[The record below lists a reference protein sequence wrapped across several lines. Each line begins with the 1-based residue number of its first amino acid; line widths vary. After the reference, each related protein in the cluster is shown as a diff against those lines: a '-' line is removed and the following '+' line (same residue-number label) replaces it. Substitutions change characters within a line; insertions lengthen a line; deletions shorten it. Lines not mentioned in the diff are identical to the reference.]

1 MKGLLVLLVMLIAG
15 DLAAAEDPRRA
26 HSAAIAER
34 FQKELG
40 ERLAGALAAG
50 GPVAAIAVCQQEAP
64 GIAARLST
72 ETGARVGRTAL
83 RVRNP
88 ANAPDASAREVLER
102 FAQAV
107 ASGTSAPREHFAVAP
122 DGQARY
128 YKAIITQPQCL
139 SCHGPALDPTVAK
152 AIARH
157 YPNDRATGFAA
168 GELRGAF
175 VVEWPAAG
183 GEGP

>member
-1 MKGLLVLLVMLIAG
+1 MKGLLVLLAMLVAW

-26 HSAAIAER
+26 RSAAIAER
-34 FQKELG
+34 FQKEMG

-50 GPVAAIAVCQQEAP
+50 GPIAAITVCRQEAP

-88 ANAPDASAREVLER
+88 ANAPDAPAREVLER

-107 ASGTSAPREHFAVAP
+107 ASGTSAPPEYFAVAS

-128 YKAIITQPQCL
+128 YKAIITQPACQ
-139 SCHGPALDPTVAK
+139 SCHGQALDPTVAK
-152 AIARH
+152 AIAQH

-168 GELRGAF
+168 GGLRGAF
-175 VVEWPAAG
+175 VVGWPAAG
-183 GEGP
+183 GE